1 MLRNIK
7 QVKVRKP
14 VMVMLHGAG
23 SSGAIFGIQTHLL
36 AKELSKNYDLVYID
50 APTASEPGP
59 GVLPLFAGMP
69 AYYRWL
75 APELP
80 TASLRLAELA
90 DVACYVETQLEF
102 QNINPQEV
110 VAFLGFSQGALVAL
124 ALLGLQLVEQSRWEN
139 LRFSVAIGAGTSGN
153 TAQMD
158 GVERIVGQMSRILG
172 RQDGKFP
179 GYTVQ
184 ASGIRDPCYKDGR
197 RLASM
202 CASDTTKSMDYRDGH
217 VVPRQKTE
225 VSKLVE
231 MIRCVDE
238 ASRATWTGIQQE
250 RNGPVYESMLP
261 PLDHVGN
268 ITGGLAMLAASLQ
281 A

>member
-7 QVKVRKP
+7 QPKVKKP
-14 VMVMLHGAG
+14 VMVMLHGSG
-23 SSGAIFGIQTHLL
+23 SSGAIFAIQTHLL
-36 AKELSKNYDLVYID
+36 AKELSKTYDLVYID

-69 AYYRWL
+69 GYYRWL

-80 TASLRLAELA
+80 TASTRLAELSDLA
-90 DVACYVETQLEF
+90 RYIETQLDS
-102 QNINPQEV
+102 QNINPKEV
-110 VAFLGFSQGALVAL
+110 VAFVGFSQGALVAL
-124 ALLGLQLVEQSRWEN
+124 ALLGLQLVEQSTWEN

-158 GVERIVGQMSRILG
+158 GLEKIVRKMSTMLG

-179 GYTVQ
+179 GHSVQ
-184 ASGIRDPCYKDGR
+184 AMAIRDSWYEDGR

-202 CASDTTKSMDYRDGH
+202 CARDTTKTMDYRDGH

-225 VSKLVE
+225 VLKLVQ
-231 MIRCVDE
+231 MIRNTDE
-238 ASRATWTGIQQE
+238 ASKPPSSETQRGW
-250 RNGPVYESMLP
+250 NGPFYESIP
-261 PLDHVGN
+261 SPLDSGGN
-268 ITGGLAMLAASLQ
+268 ITGGLAVLAASLQ

>member
-7 QVKVRKP
+7 QAKVRKP

-36 AKELSKNYDLVYID
+36 AKELSKKYDLVYID
-50 APTASEPGP
+50 APAASEPGP

-69 AYYRWL
+69 GYYRWL

-80 TASLRLAELA
+80 TASIRLAELA
-90 DVACYVETQLEF
+90 DVARYLETQLDF
-102 QNINPQEV
+102 QNINPQDV

-158 GVERIVGQMSRILG
+158 GVEKIVGQMSKILG
-172 RQDGKFP
+172 RQDDKFS

-184 ASGIRDPCYKDGR
+184 ASGVRDPYYKDGR

-202 CASDTTKSMDYRDGH
+202 CALEKTKTMDYRDGH

-231 MIRCVDE
+231 MIRCIDE
-238 ASRATWTGIQQE
+238 TSRATSSGTQQE
-250 RNGPVYESMLP
+250 RNGSMYEPMLS
-261 PLDHVGN
+261 PLDKAGN